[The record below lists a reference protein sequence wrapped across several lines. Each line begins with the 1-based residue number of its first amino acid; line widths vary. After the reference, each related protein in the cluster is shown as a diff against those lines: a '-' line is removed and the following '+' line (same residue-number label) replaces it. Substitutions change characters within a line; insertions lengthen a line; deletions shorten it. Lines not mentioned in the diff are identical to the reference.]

1 MGECDMAFEN
11 DRTAH
16 RISKFRTVLSAVIL
30 ILCAVALFA
39 VWDIRFIIAG
49 LIGGVICLSVKKGL
63 RKRDYFARV
72 LAFLIAEAF
81 IFSTPPFLSSDSLW
95 RYPIQRGYIG
105 LYSNIREME
114 AFPDFIADVES
125 GYRFDYM
132 PSILQGTWHYSMC
145 FVTSP
150 EKAAEYAE
158 RYSQTAQYVIP
169 LEEYDGRYT
178 ISDTEEITAY
188 IDKEFRAEPSGAQIY
203 VCETNLSFNHPHTFA
218 VIVDVDRGMIQL
230 SQAG

>member
-1 MGECDMAFEN
+1 MTDEN
-11 DRTAH
+11 GRTAH
-16 RISKFRTVLSAVIL
+16 RISKFQTVLSAVIL
-30 ILCAVALFA
+30 VMCVVAMFA
-39 VWDIRFIIAG
+39 VWDMRFIIAG
-49 LIGGVICLSVKKGL
+49 LIGGVICLSVKRGL

-81 IFSTPPFLSSDSLW
+81 IFSTPPFLSSNSLW

-105 LYSNIREME
+105 LYSNIREPE

-132 PSILQGTWHYSMC
+132 PSILQGAGHYSVC

-150 EKAAEYAE
+150 EKAAGYAE
-158 RYSQTAQYVIP
+158 RYSEAAQYVIP
-169 LEEYDGRYT
+169 LEDYDGRYT
-178 ISDTEEITAY
+178 ISSTEEIVVYT
-188 IDKEFRAEPSGAQIY
+188 DREFWSEPSGAQIY

-218 VIVDVDRGMIQL
+218 VIVDVDRGMVQL
-230 SQAG
+230 SQEG